1 MLRKITMGSRFVV
14 QEHTTPD
21 GVHWDLML
29 ERGEVLTTF
38 RLEQPPAAVSTGT
51 VRATKIFDHPLK
63 FLTYEGPVQKGTG
76 KVRIVERGTCD
87 TPLEGEDVITLR
99 LRGTILQGD
108 FTLTRRDGTSWQL
121 APRR

>member
-1 MLRKITMGSRFVV
+1 MSSRFVV

-29 ERGEVLTTF
+29 EKGEVLTTF
-38 RLEQPPAAVSTGT
+38 RLEQPPEAVSTGT
-51 VRATKIFDHPLK
+51 VQATKIFDHSLR

-87 TPLEGEDVITLR
+87 VSAEGEDVITLR
-99 LRGTILQGD
+99 LRGTTLQGD
-108 FTLTRRDGTSWQL
+108 FTLTRIDGTSWQL

>member
-1 MLRKITMGSRFVV
+1 MSSRFVV

-29 ERGEVLTTF
+29 EKGEVLTTF
-38 RLEQPPAAVSTGT
+38 RLEQPPEAASTGT

-87 TPLEGEDVITLR
+87 VSVEGEDVITLR
-99 LRGTILQGD
+99 LYGTVLQGD
-108 FTLTRRDGTSWQL
+108 FTLAGIEGTSWQL
-121 APRR
+121 ALRR